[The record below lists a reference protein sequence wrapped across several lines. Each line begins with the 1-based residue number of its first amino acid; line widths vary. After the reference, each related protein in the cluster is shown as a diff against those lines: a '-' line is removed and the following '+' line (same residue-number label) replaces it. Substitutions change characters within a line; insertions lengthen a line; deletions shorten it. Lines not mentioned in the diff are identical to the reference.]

1 MEEEFLEYH
10 STNLWRSLYTQ
21 ICIESRNNE
30 FTAVEALKPENKQL
44 NRYRDVYPY
53 DHSRVPLS
61 NVPTTDYINA
71 SLVVADTVS
80 RKYILTQGPLA
91 GTTPHFWS
99 LVWEQQSKAVI
110 MLNRVMEKGTLKCHQ
125 YWPTI
130 KGELVT
136 CEEVGLV
143 VENIEMSPGQ
153 HYNISTLRITN
164 TATSETRDV
173 LHFHYTTW
181 PDFECPSCPDTFLEF
196 LGAVRESGSLD
207 SGVGPALVHCSAGIG
222 RSGTFILVDTCLLE
236 AENSGPE
243 VVCIKQRLLD
253 MRTFRMGLI
262 QTHDQL
268 KFSYQAIIEGARQ
281 LGLINSVPTFETP
294 VVEASDSSSEE
305 DVPPPLPPPRTESLK
320 KGSSQEEEEVVVA
333 KSEVVQLQDR
343 EVTITDSEPFN
354 STEQFN
360 NIPAILE
367 TKMVNG
373 NAMLEEEDS
382 LTTCMSVTTSN
393 SSSVEHS
400 PNKCILSDSKM
411 LERKRYVRSVRPRED
426 GQDSEGELRKRKNE
440 EKNTTEEK
448 LKEVEK
454 AIQKADD
461 WKKKMEL
468 WQDKVYPFCVGLAIF
483 AAGTYFYFREEV
495 ED

>member
-10 STNLWRSLYTQ
+10 TSNLWRSLYTQ

-71 SLVVADTVS
+71 SLVAADTVS

-99 LVWEQQSKAVI
+99 LVWEQKTKAVI

-125 YWPTI
+125 YWPTT
-130 KGELVT
+130 KGEVVT
-136 CEEVGLV
+136 CEEVGLL
-143 VENIEMSPGQ
+143 VENIEMSPGE

-164 TATSETRDV
+164 TETNETRDV

-181 PDFECPSCPDTFLEF
+181 PDFGVPTCPDTFLEF

-207 SGVGPALVHCSAGIG
+207 SSVGPALVHCSAGIG

-253 MRTFRMGLI
+253 MRTYRMGLI
-262 QTHDQL
+262 QTEDQL
-268 KFSYQAIIEGARQ
+268 KFSYQSIIEGARQ
-281 LGLINSVPTFETP
+281 LGLINSVPAFETP
-294 VVEASDSSSEE
+294 IVEASDSSSEE
-305 DVPPPLPPPRTESLK
+305 DIPPPLPPPRTESLK
-320 KGSSQEEEEVVVA
+320 KGASQEEEEVVVS

-343 EVTITDSEPFN
+343 EVIITDSEPFIC
-354 STEQFN
+354 TEQFN
-360 NIPAILE
+360 NIPAKLE
-367 TKMVNG
+367 TKLVNG
-373 NAMLEEEDS
+373 SAMVEEDS
-382 LTTCMSVTTSN
+382 VITKSGNNTSGSN
-393 SSSVEHS
+393 NTSSTDNS
-400 PNKCILSDSKM
+400 PNKCILTNNK
-411 LERKRYVRSVRPRED
+411 LEERKREM
-426 GQDSEGELRKRKNE
+426 ELRRRKKGE
-440 EKNTTEEK
+440 EKSSTEEK
-448 LKEVEK
+448 IKEVQK
-454 AIQKADD
+454 AIQKSEQKSED
-461 WKKKMEL
+461 WKKRKEHL
-468 WQDKVYPFCVGLAIF
+468 RETVFPFCVGLTMF
-483 AAGTYFYFREEV
+483 VAAGYIYFRDEV
-495 ED
+495 RD

>member
-10 STNLWRSLYTQ
+10 TSNSWRSLYTK
-21 ICIESRNNE
+21 ICIESRNND

-71 SLVVADTVS
+71 SLVVVDKVA
-80 RKYILTQGPLA
+80 RKYILAQGPLA

-99 LVWEQQSKAVI
+99 LVWEQQSKAII

-125 YWPTI
+125 YWPTC
-130 KGELVT
+130 KGEVLKFD
-136 CEEVGLV
+136 EVGLE
-143 VENIEMSPGQ
+143 VENTETSPGQ

-164 TATSETRDV
+164 TESNETREV

-181 PDFECPSCPDTFLEF
+181 PDFGVPTCPDTFLEF

-222 RSGTFILVDTCLLE
+222 RSGTFILVDSCLLE

-243 VVCIKQRLLD
+243 VVNIKQRLLD
-253 MRTFRMGLI
+253 MRTYRMGLI
-262 QTHDQL
+262 QTEDQL
-268 KFSYQAIIEGARQ
+268 KFSYQSIIEGARQ

-320 KGSSQEEEEVVVA
+320 KSGSQEEEEVVVVN
-333 KSEVVQLQDR
+333 KSEVVQLKGR
-343 EVTITDSEPFN
+343 EVIITDSEPFN
-354 STEQFN
+354 SAEQFN
-360 NIPAILE
+360 SIPVKLE
-367 TKMVNG
+367 AKLVNG
-373 NAMLEEEDS
+373 MSLVGDS
-382 LTTCMSVTTSN
+382 LTNN
-393 SSSVEHS
+393 SSSASTNSSSAEHS
-400 PNKCILSDSKM
+400 PNKCILTNNK
-411 LERKRYVRSVRPRED
+411 LEERKREM
-426 GQDSEGELRKRKNE
+426 ELRRRKKEE
-440 EKNTTEEK
+440 EKSSTEEK
-448 LKEVEK
+448 IKEVQK
-454 AIQKADD
+454 AIQKSEQKSED
-461 WKKKMEL
+461 WKKRKEHL
-468 WQDKVYPFCVGLAIF
+468 RETVFPFCVGLTMF
-483 AAGTYFYFREEV
+483 VAAGYIYFRDEV
-495 ED
+495 RD